1 MRTNRRIA
9 LKFASRKG
17 PKDSIDEHPI
27 AAICRVLGM
36 ARQMAY
42 YPTRMHS
49 QGRASPQASRRGGE
63 QRHDTLRDGWLP
75 HVKPAFYGTGTPDVY
90 EYANANA
97 PVPHEST
104 VNQFFPESQFGLVAS
119 STGAVRR
126 RRRSSTAMRSA
137 NLVPLGKSDGKDA
150 QFKGKRGNDEPGNP
164 FPFVR
169 DDRKR
174 DEPGEEHRQIASHR
188 MSTPRC

>member
-9 LKFASRKG
+9 LKFTSRKG

-27 AAICRVLGM
+27 AAIRRVLGV

-104 VNQFFPESQFGLVAS
+104 VNQS
-119 STGAVRR
+119 SPS
-126 RRRSSTAMRSA
+126 RSSGSWR
-137 NLVPLGKSDGKDA
+137 L
-150 QFKGKRGNDEPGNP
+150 
-164 FPFVR
+164 
-169 DDRKR
+169 
-174 DEPGEEHRQIASHR
+174 RQAR
-188 MSTPRC
+188 